1 MLIARNAE
9 AISTNATVIEIDG
22 KTTQI
27 DILKNNNCMFSG

>member
-1 MLIARNAE
+1 MLIAKNAGT
-9 AISTNATVIEIDG
+9 ISAHPTVIEIDG